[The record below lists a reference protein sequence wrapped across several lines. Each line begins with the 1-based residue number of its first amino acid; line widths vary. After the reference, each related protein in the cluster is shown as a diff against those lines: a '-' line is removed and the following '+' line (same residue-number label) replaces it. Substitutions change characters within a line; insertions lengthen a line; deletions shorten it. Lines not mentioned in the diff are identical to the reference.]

1 MRCIPFKARLRDI
14 LLITRIAL
22 AVLVVYMI
30 LHFKKSKN
38 TFFFFFPFR
47 RDWLNEGQ
55 HEELYPKCWGDIHVF
70 GVIMLFRGALGIT
83 HPTPRPNCDQCWR
96 RSMWILSG
104 QGLET
109 SKDRASSSSLSNL
122 YPGCS
127 ILQVGILFPNG
138 QAEHSSYCP
147 LLHLLSP
154 LVRVWF
160 WCHCSS
166 WSYAFGLLFIRLD
179 KLSSST
185 SLQWSCALEP

>member
-1 MRCIPFKARLRDI
+1 MRGH
-14 LLITRIAL
+14 T
-22 AVLVVYMI
+22 
-30 LHFKKSKN
+30 
-38 TFFFFFPFR
+38 
-47 RDWLNEGQ
+47 
-55 HEELYPKCWGDIHVF
+55 HVF

-83 HPTPRPNCDQCWR
+83 HPTPRPNWDQCWR

-185 SLQWSCALEP
+185 SLQWSCATLVALHSGSLQLHNIFLEVGGQKCPTFYILFDFTLWNKNMRNYLK